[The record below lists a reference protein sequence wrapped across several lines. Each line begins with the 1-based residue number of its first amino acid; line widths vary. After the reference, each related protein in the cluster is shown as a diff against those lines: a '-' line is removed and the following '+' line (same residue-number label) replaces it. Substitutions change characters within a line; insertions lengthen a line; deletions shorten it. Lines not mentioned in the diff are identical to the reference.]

1 MRKERNQ
8 NDLQECFYDVQRT
21 VVNVTQSFIHHQFC
35 CGHSAKTDVT
45 PHPMPLCFLGTDG

>member
-21 VVNVTQSFIHHQFC
+21 VVDVTQSFIHHQFC
-35 CGHSAKTDVT
+35 CGHFAKNDVT
-45 PHPMPLCFLGTDG
+45 PHPMPLCFLRTDG